1 MAVIAN
7 PFPQSI
13 IPLMDYQLTKNE
25 EKSAYRILPWVDF
38 MRFIGAFLVVLAH
51 IDVWGGGPVW
61 ANKLYYTL
69 SRNGVPLFFLMSGFL
84 LLSKEEDTWTFFK
97 KRAARIVI
105 PFLVWSIFY
114 DVYQSHAFAETGVT
128 LDAILKMFIR
138 ILRGPRA
145 AHLWFF
151 YSLIGLYF
159 FTPILRLFV
168 AKAKNSDILYY
179 IALWF
184 VIMPVMFILEEFT
197 PLKNGFE
204 LYYAAG
210 YVGYFLLG
218 LYLGRLETTPRL
230 LWIASALF
238 AAGFAFTFAVFYL
251 DLPPQN
257 NEFPFRSYPS
267 LNIILM
273 AIGAFVLLKA
283 AGERISPWLARLSS
297 LVSPSSFGIYLVH
310 SIILVWMAAGWE
322 SLGLQTAAGSSLLV
336 IPLVAIIAFLISWG
350 VTFVMRKIPI
360 LRTVVP

>member
-1 MAVIAN
+1 
-7 PFPQSI
+7 
-13 IPLMDYQLTKNE
+13 MDYQLTKNE

-38 MRFIGAFLVVLAH
+38 TRFVGAFLVVLAH
-51 IDVWGGGPVW
+51 IDVWGGGPDWVQ
-61 ANKLYYTL
+61 KIYYTL
-69 SRNGVPLFFLMSGFL
+69 SRNGVPLFFLMSGYL

-97 KRAARIVI
+97 KRAAKILI

-114 DVYQSHAFAETGVT
+114 DVYASHAFAETGVT

-184 VIMPVMFILEEFT
+184 VIMPIMFILEEFT

-218 LYLGRLETTPRL
+218 LYLGRLATTPRL
-230 LWIASALF
+230 LWVALGLF
-238 AAGFAFTFAVFYL
+238 VAGFAFTFAVFYL

-267 LNIILM
+267 LNIVLM
-273 AIGAFVLLKA
+273 AIGAFILLKA
-283 AGERISPWLARLSS
+283 AGERNSPRLARFSS

-310 SIILVWMAAGWE
+310 SIILVGMAAAWE
-322 SLGLQTAAGSSLLV
+322 SFGFETAAGPSLLV
-336 IPLVAIIAFLISWG
+336 IPLVAVVAFLLSWG
-350 VTFVMRKIPI
+350 VTAIMRRIPV
-360 LRTVVP
+360 LRAVVP